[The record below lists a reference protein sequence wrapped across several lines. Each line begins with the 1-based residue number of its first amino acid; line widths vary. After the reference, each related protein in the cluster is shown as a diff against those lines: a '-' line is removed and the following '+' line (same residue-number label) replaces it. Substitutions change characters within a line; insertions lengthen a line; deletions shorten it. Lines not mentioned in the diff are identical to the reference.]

1 MIKFQNDE
9 LEVIL
14 RKEFPYN
21 DFSYIF
27 LIYFQNFH
35 LTIVDKQLSGLLYSL
50 IKSKR

>member
-21 DFSYIF
+21 DFSYILEGF
-27 LIYFQNFH
+27 LIFIYI
-35 LTIVDKQLSGLLYSL
+35 IVGV
-50 IKSKR
+50 